1 MMNNIPTRIQGYQ
14 DMKLL
19 CQTESSYIYVSQRD
33 GTPLDEKIIL
43 KFIPLKDNGHKN
55 KIDSECRIHSSI
67 GHSYIMPINTFF
79 DYNDGS
85 QLYRVIEMPLGVD
98 NLCNIF
104 SKHLICGLRH
114 ITELFTELTAAVD
127 YLHENKILHG
137 AICPENIIMKKEK
150 GEYLIP
156 QLSGF
161 QYARLLSIYTT
172 DETKCNCR
180 NFVPNFAAPELLE
193 RRSHSYSSDIWS
205 FGCVIFNI
213 LTGDAPFEGKN
224 PAELMENITALKF
237 TPAVERLPRLAK
249 DLIMKIL
256 ILDPTKRLGYGEEK
270 NQYPSIKNH
279 PFFKGIEWGSLSKV
293 EMPLFTKFEEE
304 APETIADNYL
314 RSGEKVILQ
323 EDLLHKR
330 KIRWQERVV
339 FLTSMKRLLL
349 FNPKKDNK
357 FKHEIK
363 FTTDSRVE
371 CNPNGKDWTL
381 ICGKIQNTFRCKGKT
396 SGMWAATLMRE
407 MMKP

>member
-1 MMNNIPTRIQGYQ
+1 MEGGQVNFRLEDFIVENPIGQGAYGQ
-14 DMKLL
+14 IYKAVEQRSGKEYALKALNRRFLLKMKKQNLPIIEKNAIL
-19 CQTESSYIYVSQRD
+19 SCSSNFVIHLY
-33 GTPLDEKIIL
+33 GTFKDDSNLYFVFELADHGDLAEAINDIGSL
-43 KFIPLKDNGHKN
+43 NVDVARFI
-55 KIDSECRIHSSI
+55 S
-67 GHSYIMPINTFF
+67 
-79 DYNDGS
+79 S
-85 QLYRVIEMPLGVD
+85 QLLMG
-98 NLCNIF
+98 
-104 SKHLICGLRH
+104 ICSCHQNSIIHRD
-114 ITELFTELTAAVD
+114 I
-127 YLHENKILHG
+127 K
-137 AICPENIIMKKEK
+137 PENILLDSRNHVKLSDF
-150 GEYLIP
+150 GTALINKNGTSA
-156 QLSGF
+156 LVRS
-161 QYARLLSIYTT
+161 SIVGTPA
-172 DETKCNCR
+172 
-180 NFVPNFAAPELLE
+180 FVAPELLNDGQIC
-193 RRSHSYSSDIWS
+193 YSSDIWS
-205 FGCVIFNI
+205 FGCVIFNM
-213 LTGDAPFEGKN
+213 LTGVAPFEGKN

-249 DLIMKIL
+249 DLIMKVL

-270 NQYPSIKNH
+270 REYPSIKNH
-279 PFFKGIEWGSLSKV
+279 PFFKGIEWNKLSDIK
-293 EMPLFTKFEEE
+293 MPIFTKFEEE
-304 APETIADNYL
+304 APQTIADDYL
-314 RSGEKVILQ
+314 HDGEKVILQ

>member
-205 FGCVIFNI
+205 LGATFYFIV
-213 LTGDAPFEGKN
+213 TG
-224 PAELMENITALKF
+224 
-237 TPAVERLPRLAK
+237 
-249 DLIMKIL
+249 
-256 ILDPTKRLGYGEEK
+256 
-270 NQYPSIKNH
+270 
-279 PFFKGIEWGSLSKV
+279 
-293 EMPLFTKFEEE
+293 
-304 APETIADNYL
+304 NY
-314 RSGEKVILQ
+314 I
-323 EDLLHKR
+323 D
-330 KIRWQERVV
+330 
-339 FLTSMKRLLL
+339 
-349 FNPKKDNK
+349 NPKNLNLNYDSQFGPKFPESGKELIEMMLNVDPNKRPSASDVLKSEFFSEMKSQGLDQTVVQNTIHDFIFMSKK
-357 FKHEIK
+357 FK
-363 FTTDSRVE
+363 
-371 CNPNGKDWTL
+371 
-381 ICGKIQNTFRCKGKT
+381 
-396 SGMWAATLMRE
+396 
-407 MMKP
+407 